1 MFADENAFQFFF
13 YPISLNGT
21 EGACTGLWRSCW
33 SIAVS
38 SMLVLVSFEPA
49 SESAI
54 FIELFQ
60 QIFYGWIAML
70 LYAQ

>member
-1 MFADENAFQFFF
+1 MFANENAFRFFF
-13 YPISLNGT
+13 YPISLNAA
-21 EGACTGLWRSCW
+21 EGACSGLWRSCR
-33 SIAVS
+33 SLAVS
-38 SMLVLVSFEPA
+38 SMLVLVTFEPS

-60 QIFYGWIAML
+60 QIGYGWIVML